1 MYSYEGNI
9 VAQKNTSLQQ
19 NKKHNVVIHQN
30 DNELS
35 ISVPGNNLQSVNKV
49 IIDPDMRLQMIAM
62 SAYFR
67 AEKHGSFPGSELEDW
82 LASEQEVDRHL
93 SSFSS

>member
-1 MYSYEGNI
+1 MTQE
-9 VAQKNTSLQQ
+9 NTPLQQ
-19 NKKHNVVIHQN
+19 NGIHNVVIHQQ
-30 DNELS
+30 DNGRS
-35 ISVPGNNLQSVNKV
+35 NRVPGNNLQSVNKV
-49 IIDPDMRLQMIAM
+49 TIDPDMRLQMIAT

-67 AEKHGSFPGSELEDW
+67 AEKHGSFPGSDLEDW

>member
-1 MYSYEGNI
+1 
-9 VAQKNTSLQQ
+9 
-19 NKKHNVVIHQN
+19 
-30 DNELS
+30 
-35 ISVPGNNLQSVNKV
+35 
-49 IIDPDMRLQMIAM
+49 MRLQMIAM

-67 AEKHGSFPGSELEDW
+67 AEKRASFPGSDLEDW

>member
-1 MYSYEGNI
+1 
-9 VAQKNTSLQQ
+9 VTQKNTSITPNKTHHVAKLQK
-19 NKKHNVVIHQN
+19 NK
-30 DNELS
+30 DS
-35 ISVPGNNLQSVNKV
+35 SDSFSSNNLQAVNK
-49 IIDPDMRLQMIAM
+49 ITIDPEMRLQMIST

-67 AEKHGSFPGSELEDW
+67 AEKHGTFPGSDLEDW

>member
-1 MYSYEGNI
+1 MKLNKASIRNESNLDL
-9 VAQKNTSLQQ
+9 QDTNT
-19 NKKHNVVIHQN
+19 IQN
-30 DNELS
+30 DPS
-35 ISVPGNNLQSVNKV
+35 KRV
-49 IIDPDMRLQMIAM
+49 QMIAL

-67 AEKHGSFPGSELEDW
+67 AEKRHFSPNDDLADW

>member
-1 MYSYEGNI
+1 MKSKKVAPSTEVNADSQNTNI
-9 VAQKNTSLQQ
+9 VS
-19 NKKHNVVIHQN
+19 N
-30 DNELS
+30 DPS
-35 ISVPGNNLQSVNKV
+35 K
-49 IIDPDMRLQMIAM
+49 RLQMIAL

-67 AEKHGSFPGSELEDW
+67 AEKRHLGPSDDLADW

>member
-1 MYSYEGNI
+1 MIQQPASI
-9 VAQKNTSLQQ
+9 QKN
-19 NKKHNVVIHQN
+19 KIHNIAIHQKN
-30 DNELS
+30 NNPPN
-35 ISVPGNNLQSVNKV
+35 SVPGNNLQAVNKV

-67 AEKHGSFPGSELEDW
+67 AEKRASFPGSDLEDW